1 MITRKL
7 IQQRPNTSVAF
18 YTPSDEVINLIN
30 EYAEND
36 LQSTVSDDN
45 LVKTISFTLS
55 PENYTSLRA
64 ISTIINAQQDR
75 LNYCNDNLIS
85 FSVEES

>member
-7 IQQRPNTSVAF
+7 IQQRPNTSVDF

-30 EYAEND
+30 EYAESD

-45 LVKTISFTLS
+45 LVKTISYTLS
-55 PENYTSLRA
+55 NENYTSLGN
-64 ISTIINAQQDR
+64 IDTVINAKQDR
-75 LNYCNDNLIS
+75 LDYCNTNLIS
-85 FSVEES
+85 FNIVES

>member
-30 EYAEND
+30 EHAESN
-36 LQSTVSDDN
+36 LQSTVSADN
-45 LVKTISFTLS
+45 LTKTISFTVS
-55 PENYTSLRA
+55 EENHTLLGNNE
-64 ISTIINAQQDR
+64 ILNNAQQDR
-75 LNYCNDNLIS
+75 LDYCDDNGIS
-85 FSVEES
+85 YSIVES

>member
-7 IQQRPNTSVAF
+7 IQQRPNTSVDF

-30 EYAEND
+30 EYAESD

-45 LVKTISFTLS
+45 LVKTISYTLS
-55 PENYTSLRA
+55 NENYTSLGN
-64 ISTIINAQQDR
+64 IDTVINAQQDR
-75 LNYCNDNLIS
+75 LDYCNTNLIS
-85 FSVEES
+85 FNIVES

>member
-30 EYAEND
+30 EHAESD

-75 LNYCNDNLIS
+75 LDYCNDNLIS

>member
-45 LVKTISFTLS
+45 LVKTISYTLS
-55 PENYTSLRA
+55 NENYTSLGK
-64 ISTIINAQQDR
+64 IDTVINAKQDR
-75 LNYCNDNLIS
+75 LSYCNANSIS

>member
-7 IQQRPNTSVAF
+7 IQQRPNTSVDF

-30 EYAEND
+30 EYAESD

-45 LVKTISFTLS
+45 LVKTISYTLS
-55 PENYTSLRA
+55 DENYTSLGS

-75 LNYCNDNLIS
+75 LDYCNTNLIS
-85 FSVEES
+85 FNIVES

>member
-7 IQQRPNTSVAF
+7 IQQRPNTSVDF

-30 EYAEND
+30 EYAESD

-45 LVKTISFTLS
+45 LVKTISYTLS
-55 PENYTSLRA
+55 NENYTSLGS
-64 ISTIINAQQDR
+64 ISTIINAKQDR
-75 LNYCNDNLIS
+75 LDYCNTNLIS
-85 FSVEES
+85 FNIVES

>member
-7 IQQRPNTSVAF
+7 IQQRPNTSVDF

-30 EYAEND
+30 EYAESD

-45 LVKTISFTLS
+45 LVKTISYTLS
-55 PENYTSLRA
+55 DENYTSLGS

-75 LNYCNDNLIS
+75 LNYCNTNLIS
-85 FSVEES
+85 FNIVES

>member
-7 IQQRPNTSVAF
+7 IQQRPNTSVDF

-30 EYAEND
+30 EYAESD

-45 LVKTISFTLS
+45 LVKTISYTLS
-55 PENYTSLRA
+55 NENYTSLGS

-75 LNYCNDNLIS
+75 LDYCNTNLIS
-85 FSVEES
+85 FNIVES

>member
-45 LVKTISFTLS
+45 LVKTISYTLS
-55 PENYTSLRA
+55 NENYTYLGN
-64 ISTIINAQQDR
+64 IDTVINAKQDR
-75 LNYCNDNLIS
+75 LDYCNANLIS

>member
-7 IQQRPNTSVAF
+7 IQQRPNTSVDF

-30 EYAEND
+30 EYAESD

-45 LVKTISFTLS
+45 LVKTISYTLS
-55 PENYTSLRA
+55 DENYTSLGS

-75 LNYCNDNLIS
+75 LDYCNDNLIS

>member
-7 IQQRPNTSVAF
+7 IQQRPNTSVDF

-30 EYAEND
+30 EYAESD

-45 LVKTISFTLS
+45 LVKTISYTLS
-55 PENYTSLRA
+55 NENYTSLGS

-75 LNYCNDNLIS
+75 LNYCNTNLIS
-85 FSVEES
+85 FNIVES

>member
-7 IQQRPNTSVAF
+7 IQQRPNTSVDF

-30 EYAEND
+30 EYAESD

-45 LVKTISFTLS
+45 LVKTISYTLS
-55 PENYTSLRA
+55 NENYTSLRS

-75 LNYCNDNLIS
+75 LDYCNTNLIS
-85 FSVEES
+85 FNIVES

>member
-7 IQQRPNTSVAF
+7 IQQRPNTSVDF

-30 EYAEND
+30 EYAESD

-45 LVKTISFTLS
+45 LVKTISYTLS
-55 PENYTSLRA
+55 NENYTS
-64 ISTIINAQQDR
+64 
-75 LNYCNDNLIS
+75 
-85 FSVEES
+85 